1 MFEVGHPFG
10 MINYA
15 TAVYGNG
22 LIKLHQTIFNQL
34 YSVCSIQRYFLK
46 HTFRLNIGL

>member
-22 LIKLHQTIFNQL
+22 LIKLHQTILTNCIL
-34 YSVCSIQRYFLK
+34 YVAFKDIF
-46 HTFRLNIGL
+46 